1 MHVGKITHF
10 MMENDFE
17 KEDIRCY
24 MLNVC
29 VCCLVIPDVIML
41 NVCVC
46 CLVISDVIM
55 LNVCVCCLVISDVIC

>member
-1 MHVGKITHF
+1 
-10 MMENDFE
+10 
-17 KEDIRCY
+17 

-46 CLVISDVIM
+46 CLVIPDVIM
-55 LNVCVCCLVISDVIC
+55 FVCAVSLSQML

>member
-1 MHVGKITHF
+1 
-10 MMENDFE
+10 
-17 KEDIRCY
+17 

-46 CLVISDVIM
+46 CLVIPDVIM
-55 LNVCVCCLVISDVIC
+55 HGKEFIGG